1 MKKRGLVVI
10 LLLVMMVSSV
20 ALAERTHFN
29 LEIPTGTGTPLM
41 DWAPVTQPCSHIYF
55 RHYLYDDVGGAFTSY
70 VWLGLNGTNTKYGG
84 KWTQPDT
91 AVYITSASLRGA
103 RTYRVSIAL
112 NSSYGLESMRISG
125 YAEPQP

>member
-1 MKKRGLVVI
+1 MKKRGFVVM
-10 LLLVMMVSSV
+10 LLLVIMVSSA

-41 DWAPVTQPCSHIYF
+41 DWAPVTQPCSRIYF
-55 RHYLYDDVGGAFTSY
+55 RHYLYDDVGGAFTNY
-70 VWLGLNGTNTKYGG
+70 VWLGLNGTNAKYGG

-103 RTYRVSIAL
+103 GTYRVSITL

>member
-41 DWAPVTQPCSHIYF
+41 DWAPVTQPCSHI
-55 RHYLYDDVGGAFTSY
+55 Y